1 MIAELTSAKVDRD
14 VRAGLEL
21 AVRFLHEDIAA
32 LRAAGVAVGEDDY
45 RGLYIS
51 DSEADRLLGGARLPS
66 SHPPRAGSVALRGEL
81 AALAAGCSGRL
92 SRLAALGPLGPFE
105 VGVLLLCLASEV
117 DASVERLLAYAQDD
131 VTRRRPR
138 VDLLLR
144 LFGEGGYE
152 ERDAL
157 LPRAALIR
165 LGLVALLDEPGQP
178 ATPLGARYVS
188 LDPRV
193 AEYLL
198 GSDALCHPMAGSAA
212 IEPPDENLSLLLA
225 HDLRLALRGVATAPD
240 ESRPR
245 TVALCGPDRALLR
258 GAASAIASGWNRPL
272 LVVNVPALVA
282 EAGLSSAVTLALRE
296 AVMQDALPLL
306 EQVDQLEPGDRA
318 RLAAELEGQA
328 LVPLA
333 AVGLAVEAGWPGF
346 RIDVEELDF
355 DRRSALWRQAVPG
368 ADGAEER
375 SIDSVAAK
383 FRLGVDGIRRAG
395 EQAAVAARWRDPSA
409 AAPSTDDLHASA
421 RSQSAPILSGLARKI
436 VPHYHWDDL
445 VLPGD
450 ALEQLREI
458 SARVEH
464 RHRVYEAWG
473 FERKLSL
480 SRGVIALLAGNSG
493 TGKTMAAEVMANA
506 LGLDLYRIDLSAVV
520 SKYIGET
527 EKNLD
532 AIFREAERS
541 NAVLFFD
548 EADALFGKRSEVK
561 DAHDRYANIETAYLL
576 QRMEE
581 YSGIVILATNLKMNL
596 DEAFV
601 RRLHFVVDFPMPDES
616 FRQRIWQG
624 AVPPEAPVSGD
635 IDWEF
640 LARQFKVSG
649 GNIKNAVV
657 AGAFLAAGEGQA
669 IGMSHLIRGMRRE
682 YQKLGRMVTDIE
694 FGPYVTYLQT

>member
-1 MIAELTSAKVDRD
+1 MISEPTPTTVDRD

-21 AVRFLHEDIAA
+21 AVRFLHEEINA

-66 SHPPRAGSVALRGEL
+66 SRPPRSASANALREEL
-81 AALAAGCSGRL
+81 ATLTAGASGRL
-92 SRLAALGPLGPFE
+92 CRLAALGPLGPFE

-144 LFGEGGYE
+144 LFGDAGYE
-152 ERDAL
+152 ERDAF
-157 LPRAALIR
+157 LPHAPLIR
-165 LGLVALLDEPGQP
+165 LRLIALVDEPGQP

-198 GSDALCHPMAGSAA
+198 GSDALCHPLAGSAS
-212 IEPPDENLSLLLA
+212 IQPSDEDPALLLD
-225 HDLRLALRGVATAPD
+225 HHLRLALRGVAAAPD
-240 ESRPR
+240 HSRPR

-258 GAASAIASGWNRPL
+258 AAASAIASGWDRPL
-272 LVVNVPALVA
+272 LVANAPRLVA
-282 EAGLSSAVTLALRE
+282 EAGIAGAVTLALRE
-296 AVMQDALPLL
+296 AVMQDAVPLL
-306 EQVDQLEPGDRA
+306 EQLDQLDPADRA
-318 RLAAELEGQA
+318 RLATELEGQ
-328 LVPLA
+328 LFVPIT
-333 AVGLAVEAGWPGF
+333 AVGMAVEGGWPGF
-346 RIDVEELDF
+346 RIDIDELDF
-355 DRRSALWRQAVPG
+355 DRRSLLWRQAIPG
-368 ADGAEER
+368 AEGVADG
-375 SIDSVAAK
+375 SVDSVAAK
-383 FRLGVDGIRRAG
+383 FRLGVDAIQRAG
-395 EQAAVAARWRDPSA
+395 QQAAIAAQWRDP
-409 AAPSTDDLHASA
+409 AAPTPSATDLHASA
-421 RSQSAPILSGLARKI
+421 RSQSAPILSSLARKI
-436 VPHYHWDDL
+436 TPHYHWDDL

-458 SARVEH
+458 SSRVEH

-548 EADALFGKRSEVK
+548 EADALFGKRSE
-561 DAHDRYANIETAYLL
+561 
-576 QRMEE
+576 
-581 YSGIVILATNLKMNL
+581 
-596 DEAFV
+596 
-601 RRLHFVVDFPMPDES
+601 
-616 FRQRIWQG
+616 
-624 AVPPEAPVSGD
+624 
-635 IDWEF
+635 
-640 LARQFKVSG
+640 
-649 GNIKNAVV
+649 
-657 AGAFLAAGEGQA
+657 
-669 IGMSHLIRGMRRE
+669 
-682 YQKLGRMVTDIE
+682 
-694 FGPYVTYLQT
+694 